1 MVCHEDQ
8 SYGRPAPYRGPP
20 SKVQQRQRAVSVCPA
35 PVWSSQGSHPPRSP
49 ERILF
54 SWLNSY
60 ANSRKAPNS
69 GAPRLTRPLRSRIRS
84 LSVVRMYI
92 RGELE
97 VDGNA
102 SLLRETAAAF
112 ASLDARRRAGDVDP
126 VRYEAEWARIYET
139 LPSSNVS
146 VMS

>member
-1 MVCHEDQ
+1 
-8 SYGRPAPYRGPP
+8 
-20 SKVQQRQRAVSVCPA
+20 
-35 PVWSSQGSHPPRSP
+35 
-49 ERILF
+49 
-54 SWLNSY
+54 
-60 ANSRKAPNS
+60 
-69 GAPRLTRPLRSRIRS
+69 
-84 LSVVRMYI
+84 MYI